1 MHHTHLSLSVL
12 TVSLLSWIACGSTP
26 TERAPAAAEK
36 AEAAAAPDPTA
47 IRPFKI
53 DVPDAVLVDLK
64 DRLARTRLPDE
75 IDGAG
80 WDYGTPLG
88 YLKELITYWRETF
101 DWRKQERMLNA
112 FDQYK
117 TRIGDLDIHF
127 IHQRSPE
134 KNAIPLLI
142 THGWPG
148 SVAEF
153 TKIIGP
159 LTNPVA
165 HGGRAEDAFHVV
177 APSMPGYGFSDK
189 PRERGF
195 GPPRVA
201 DVNAQ
206 LMARLGYEQYGLQ
219 GGDWGAIVSRWHAF
233 RHPSPVIG
241 LHLNMVVAA
250 APAGSKPEEGL
261 TAADLART
269 RERQGFFGAEETAY
283 SQIQG
288 TKPQSLGYG
297 LNDSPAGQAA
307 WIVEK
312 FRSWCDCKGN
322 PETILTKDE
331 LLTNITLYW
340 VTQTATSSARMYY
353 ENRHAPPS
361 QPMGRVEV
369 PTGAAIFPSEIVIPP
384 RRWAEAA
391 YNLVHWTEMPRG
403 GHFAAM
409 EQPELLVADIRKF
422 FATRR

>member
-1 MHHTHLSLSVL
+1 MNRTYRSFIVL
-12 TVSLLSWIACGSTP
+12 AASCIIACG
-26 TERAPAAAEK
+26 APADRAGGTEGRPAEG
-36 AEAAAAPDPTA
+36 AVSDPTA

-53 DVPDAVLVDLK
+53 DVPDAVLQDLK
-64 DRLARTRLPDE
+64 DRLARTRFPDE

-80 WDYGTPLG
+80 WDYGTPVG
-88 YLKELITYWRETF
+88 YLKELTTYWRETF
-101 DWRKQERMLNA
+101 DWRKQERLLNT

-148 SVAEF
+148 SVVEF
-153 TKIIGP
+153 IKIIGP

-165 HGGRAEDAFHVV
+165 HGGRPEDAFHVV
-177 APSMPGYGFSDK
+177 AASMPGYGFSDK

-201 DVNAQ
+201 DINAE
-206 LMARLGYEQYGLQ
+206 LMSRLGYQRYGLQ

-233 RHPSPVIG
+233 KHPAPVIG
-241 LHLNMVVAA
+241 LHLNMVSAA
-250 APAGSKPEEGL
+250 APPGGKPEEGVP
-261 TAADLART
+261 AEELART
-269 RERQGFFGAEETAY
+269 RSRQAFFGPDETAY

-312 FRSWCDCKGN
+312 FRSWCDCQGN

-340 VTQTATSSARMYY
+340 VTQTAASSARMYY
-353 ENRHAPPS
+353 ENRHAQPP
-361 QPMGRVEV
+361 QPIGRIEV
-369 PTGAAIFPSEIVIPP
+369 PTGGAIFPHEITIPP

-409 EQPELLVADIRKF
+409 EQPDLLVEDVRKF
-422 FATRR
+422 FAKLR

>member
-1 MHHTHLSLSVL
+1 MRAHLSL
-12 TVSLLSWIACGSTP
+12 
-26 TERAPAAAEK
+26 AAASLCM
-36 AEAAAAPDPTA
+36 AACLACAAPPVPAGGGTVPETGTSDPKA

-53 DVPDAVLVDLK
+53 NVPDAVLQDLK
-64 DRLARTRLPDE
+64 DRLARTRFPDE
-75 IDGAG
+75 IEGAG
-80 WDYGTPLG
+80 WDYGTPLA
-88 YLKELITYWRETF
+88 YLKELTTYWRETF
-101 DWRKQERMLNA
+101 DWRKQEQLLNS

-134 KNAIPLLI
+134 KDAVPLII

-148 SVAEF
+148 SIAEF

-195 GPPRVA
+195 GPARVA

-206 LMARLGYEQYGLQ
+206 LMERLGYARYGLQ

-233 RHPSPVIG
+233 KHPAPVIG
-241 LHLNMVVAA
+241 LHLNMMVAP
-250 APAGSKPEEGL
+250 APAGRKPEEGA
-261 TAADLART
+261 TESDLART
-269 RERQGFFGAEETAY
+269 RARQGFFGAEETAY

-312 FRSWCDCKGN
+312 FRSWCDCDGN

-353 ENRHAPPS
+353 ENRHPPPAPV
-361 QPMGRVEV
+361 GRIEV
-369 PTGAAIFPSEIVIPP
+369 PTGAAIFPRELTIPP
-384 RRWAEAA
+384 RRWAEDA
-391 YNLVHWTEMPRG
+391 YNLVHWTEMPKG

-409 EQPELLVADIRKF
+409 EQPALLVEDLRKF
-422 FATRR
+422 FGRFR

>member
-1 MHHTHLSLSVL
+1 MKLPQVFAVVL
-12 TVSLLSWIACGSTP
+12 AISSIACG
-26 TERAPAAAEK
+26 APADRPASAVSPGNGGEEG
-36 AEAAAAPDPTA
+36 AVSDPTA
-47 IRPFKI
+47 VRPFKI
-53 DVPDAVLVDLK
+53 DVPDSVLADLK

-75 IDGAG
+75 IGGAG
-80 WDYGTPLG
+80 WDYGTPLA
-88 YLKELITYWRETF
+88 YLTELITYWREQF
-101 DWRKQERMLNA
+101 DWRAQERLLNS
-112 FDQYK
+112 FPQFK
-117 TRIGDLDIHF
+117 TRIGDLDVHF

-148 SVAEF
+148 SSAEF

-177 APSMPGYGFSDK
+177 APSIPGYGFSDK

-195 GPPRVA
+195 GPPRAA

-206 LMARLGYEQYGLQ
+206 LMARLGYDRYGLQ
-219 GGDWGAIVSRWHAF
+219 GGDWGAIISRWHAF
-233 RHPSPVIG
+233 RHPAQVLG
-241 LHLNMVVAA
+241 LHLNMVIAGP
-250 APAGSKPEEGL
+250 PAGGKPEEGVP
-261 TAADLART
+261 AEELARLK
-269 RERQGFFGAEETAY
+269 ERQAFFGAEETGY

-312 FRSWCDCKGN
+312 FHTWCDCQGN
-322 PETILTKDE
+322 PETIFTKDE

-340 VTQTATSSARMYY
+340 VTATATSSARMYY
-353 ENRHAPPS
+353 ESRHASPPL
-361 QPMGRVEV
+361 PLGRVDV
-369 PTGAAIFPSEIVIPP
+369 PTGAAIFPHELIIPP
-384 RRWAEAA
+384 RRWAEAS
-391 YNLVHWTEMPRG
+391 YNLVHWTDMPRG

-409 EQPELLVADIRKF
+409 EQPELLVEDIRRF
-422 FATRR
+422 FAKLR

>member
-1 MHHTHLSLSVL
+1 MLG
-12 TVSLLSWIACGSTP
+12 LLCMACG
-26 TERAPAAAEK
+26 APADPERSAVNPRPAPE
-36 AEAAAAPDPTA
+36 EAAVSDPNA
-47 IRPFKI
+47 IRKFVI
-53 DVPDAVLVDLK
+53 HVPDADLADLK

-75 IDGAG
+75 IGGAD

-88 YLKELITYWRETF
+88 YLRSLITYWREEF
-101 DWRKQERMLNA
+101 DWRKQEQLLNS
-112 FDQYK
+112 FDQFK

-206 LMARLGYEQYGLQ
+206 LMARLGYERYGLQ

-233 RHPSPVIG
+233 RHPAPVIG
-241 LHLNMVVAA
+241 LHLNLVVAA
-250 APAGSKPEEGL
+250 APAGGGEEGVS
-261 TAADLART
+261 AADLART
-269 RERQGFFGAEETAY
+269 RERQAFFGAEETAY

-288 TKPQSLGYG
+288 TKPQTLGYG

-312 FRSWCDCKGN
+312 FRGWCDCKGD
-322 PETILTKDE
+322 PETIFTKDE

-353 ENRHAPPS
+353 ENRHAPPEK
-361 QPMGRVEV
+361 PIGRVEA
-369 PTGAAIFPSEIVIPP
+369 PTGAAIFPREIAIPP

-391 YNLVHWTEMPRG
+391 YNLVHWTDMPRG

-409 EQPELLVADIRKF
+409 EQPELLVEDIRKF
-422 FATRR
+422 FAKLR